1 MESREYDWEMVDVR
15 KMRTRSGGGGLRG
28 RGAVSRAGGV
38 FCHTQTFIAKGR
50 GALRG
55 CLK

>member
-1 MESREYDWEMVDVR
+1 MESREYNREMADVR

-28 RGAVSRAGGV
+28 RGAVSHAEGV
-38 FCHTQTFIAKGR
+38 FCHTETFIAKGR

>member
-1 MESREYDWEMVDVR
+1 MR
-15 KMRTRSGGGGLRG
+15 KMRTRSGGGGGGGGLRG
-28 RGAVSRAGGV
+28 RGSVSHAGGV
-38 FCHTQTFIAKGR
+38 FCHAETFIAKGR